1 MTVFLSASADQP
13 GLIGMRFF
21 VFMRLII
28 NGEDLEVSKAETLQE
43 LLGELHIKPE
53 RVAVEVNLSII
64 KKSDYGSCR
73 LKDGD
78 SIEIV
83 NFVGGGQW
91 KIN

>member
-1 MTVFLSASADQP
+1 
-13 GLIGMRFF
+13 MR
-21 VFMRLII
+21 
-28 NGEDLEVSKAETLQE
+28 E
-43 LLGELHIKPE
+43 LRIKHD

-78 SIEIV
+78 RSEIV

-91 KIN
+91 KTS

>member
-1 MTVFLSASADQP
+1 MGRQAVSFSMDAV
-13 GLIGMRFF
+13 F

-43 LLGELHIKPE
+43 LLGELRIKPE

-64 KKSDYGSCR
+64 KKSDYDSCR

-78 SIEIV
+78 RIEIV
-83 NFVGGGQW
+83 NFVGGG
-91 KIN
+91 NR